1 MCATLSLVLRQV
13 FLLATLSLVLRQV
26 FLLALCASQSWVSLT
41 LSPDGDGP
49 QVPTCSL
56 SSLAYLLS
64 ELIQYTQS
72 RCRSHAEVESRLQN
86 AGYEVG
92 QRVVEILGYRC
103 APCRLAVCPPSYPTV
118 LANVL
123 HESYLHVSDLAR
135 HSELCR
141 RASLRPVSRS
151 LVSGMIHLI
160 RARAKGSKQCRL

>member
-26 FLLALCASQSWVSLT
+26 FFLALCASQSWV
-41 LSPDGDGP
+41 SPDGDGP

-103 APCRLAVCPPSYPTV
+103 APCRLACAICPPSYPTV

-123 HESYLHVSDLAR
+123 RESYLHASDLAK

-141 RASLRPVSRS
+141 RASLCPVSRS
-151 LVSGMIHLI
+151 LVSGMIHLV
-160 RARAKGSKQCRL
+160 RA